1 MQMRPSASDGL
12 ALIRPPVSKAQRTW
26 PVSTSTANRR
36 PSVAPK
42 YAMSPAIAGDDS
54 TFACVSSCQTTFPLF
69 RVSAVTVPSFEE
81 TISLSPAI
89 AGVEG
94 FGASLSFRQ
103 STSPVAASI
112 AHVSPL
118 KVFT

>member
-12 ALIRPPVSKAQRTW
+12 ALIRPPVSNAQRTW
-26 PVSTSTANRR
+26 PVSTSTAKRR

-42 YAMSPAIAGDDS
+42 YATLPATAADDS
-54 TFACVSSCQTTFPLF
+54 TFACVSSCQTTLPLL
-69 RVSAVTVPSFEE
+69 RVRAVTVPSFDE

-94 FGASLSFRQ
+94 FGALLSFRQ
-103 STSPVAASI
+103 RTLPVAASI
-112 AHVSPL
+112 AQVSPL
-118 KVFT
+118 NVFT